1 MSNREKIERQTQLL
15 NADWSRLRIQSIPLT
30 TSGGALAGK
39 KVSSVAAEKKVKLAS
54 RLQKKLSLVL

>member
-15 NADWSRLRIQSIPLT
+15 NADWSRLRIQSIPLS

-39 KVSSVAAEKKVKLAS
+39 KVRRGVLKESNVKSVPLRTDCV
-54 RLQKKLSLVL
+54 

>member
-15 NADWSRLRIQSIPLT
+15 NADWSRLRIQSIPLS

-39 KVSSVAAEKKVKLAS
+39 KVSSVLT
-54 RLQKKLSLVL
+54 